1 MMKSSLRK
9 LLVCG
14 LLSWMI
20 MFIGAH
26 SIEAVPPNFDQI
38 KREYKETLEILK
50 PHYGFYVSGS
60 ESYETGKL
68 NLQHSRLDEQIIGE
82 IFAFLSNC
90 DDEYYRERG
99 DAISDKKSDQQEEK
113 DDSWIYLP
121 DELDGYLY
129 QINFALSFDEYKGGE
144 AYPLS
149 QLPEQ
154 TFKTKELEELYQRTY
169 SITKGHYLTILD
181 SNHLLLTSISD
192 NDTVRFDFMTRIS
205 QDPNEIKRLM
215 D

>member
-20 MFIGAH
+20 MVIGAQ

-68 NLQHSRLDEQIIGE
+68 NRQHSRLDEQIIGE

-129 QINFALSFDEYKGGE
+129 QINFALSFDEYIGGE

-169 SITKGHYLTILD
+169 SITKSHYLTILD
-181 SNHLLLTSISD
+181 PNHLLLTSISD